1 MKKQPRSKSSVR
13 AFDRVALELISVLC
27 RFENSTK
34 CSKIP
39 FDFSIVILTR
49 RNSIRIKA
57 LIDLLAIL
65 RKRMDRALFLYF
77 FIHEVRLSGV
87 RASISIVHIRKFYK
101 L

>member
-39 FDFSIVILTR
+39 FDFLIVILTR

-57 LIDLLAIL
+57 LIGLLAIL
-65 RKRMDRALFLYF
+65 RKSLDRALFLDI

-87 RASISIVHIRKFYK
+87 RASISIAHIRKFYK